1 MQIIQQTPASKH
13 SAHAGANKFTQRT
26 NLRAGVLE
34 DDHAVRKLYCEAL
47 LQEDV
52 VAIPFENA
60 FEMTVAVRANM
71 VDIALIDLGLGS
83 EDGMQIIRDLRVFS
97 GLPILIVSGK
107 TEPETICEGLDC
119 GADDYLRKPFNFSEL
134 RARIRNLVRRARAT
148 PARSEGG
155 FAVKPV
161 VIDGV
166 RFDLAIGIAEK
177 FGQRCH
183 FTDRE
188 SHILQCLLKTPGQAV
203 SRDTISRAIFGEGW
217 DPTNRMLDVHVSN
230 IRTKLEAI
238 GASPR
243 IIRTRR
249 NLGYII
255 NVNTESRSRS

>member
-1 MQIIQQTPASKH
+1 MQIIEPTPASKH
-13 SAHAGANKFTQRT
+13 ALRSGTSKSPRRLP
-26 NLRAGVLE
+26 LRAGVLE
-34 DDHAVRKLYCEAL
+34 DDHAIRKLYCEAL
-47 LQEDV
+47 QQEDV
-52 VAIPFENA
+52 TAIPFENA
-60 FEMTVAVRANM
+60 FEMTVAARANM

-83 EDGMQIIRDLRVFS
+83 EDGLQIIRELRVFS
-97 GLPILIVSGK
+97 GLPILIVSGR
-107 TEPETICEGLDC
+107 TAPETICEGLDC
-119 GADDYLRKPFNFSEL
+119 GADDFLRKPFNFAEL
-134 RARIRNLVRRARAT
+134 RARIRNLARRARAT
-148 PARSEGG
+148 PARAEAG

-166 RFDLAIGIAEK
+166 RFDLAIGVAEK
-177 FGQRCH
+177 FNQVCH

-188 SHILQCLLKTPGQAV
+188 SHILQCMLKTPGQAV

-255 NVNTESRSRS
+255 NVNTESRAQR